1 MAISRVMQCRE
12 WVSDNDSTG
21 HTSQRCRKSQ
31 GHSGPCVGISIG
43 VDMDRLV
50 SIVRRQT
57 ADILES
63 LISEGEISQE
73 MSVQQVIEV
82 LRS

>member
-1 MAISRVMQCRE
+1 MTSRVSQCRE
-12 WVSDNDSTG
+12 WVSDHDSTG
-21 HTSQRCRKSQ
+21 PTSQRCRKSQ
-31 GHSGPCVGISIG
+31 GHSGPCVGLTIG

-57 ADILES
+57 VDILES
-63 LISEGEISQE
+63 LISEGELTPS
-73 MSVQQVIEV
+73 MSVQQAIEV